1 MVSAKNKI
9 HKLCDHIF
17 SEIFSRK
24 VFKTHNTMVKTP
36 EHARKRHK
44 KRKSFNQPYYHL
56 ILAKHLKLNETHL
69 PKY

>member
-17 SEIFSRK
+17 FRENIQEF
-24 VFKTHNTMVKTP
+24 FEMDNTMVKTP

-44 KRKSFNQPYYHL
+44 KRKSFNQPYYHI
-56 ILAKHLKLNETHL
+56 ILVNPLKLYETYL